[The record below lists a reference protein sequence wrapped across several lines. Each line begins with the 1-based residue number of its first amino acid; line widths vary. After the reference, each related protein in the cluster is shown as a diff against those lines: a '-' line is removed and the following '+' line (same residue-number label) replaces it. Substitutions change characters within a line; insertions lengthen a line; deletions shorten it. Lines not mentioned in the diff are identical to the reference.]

1 MEGWAHSYRTKKFI
15 TMASRKRFLAFDSS
29 EDDTQP
35 TTFTFKANE
44 NFAKFLVISSKED
57 KPITSLSPFIIEKQ
71 IESLIGT
78 PKNVKKLKNGT
89 LLVETNR
96 KSQTDN
102 LSKITKFFNIN
113 VTVTEHKT
121 LNSCKGIIRDRML
134 KHETEENITEYLNT
148 QGVTACKRFKIKKDG
163 NLIETNTLLL
173 TFNTTTLPKSLK
185 NFLPNYTGWS
195 LHPKSSAVFQLSE
208 VWTSWKWLSWI
219 TWISMWKMWY
229 GSFVR

>member
-1 MEGWAHSYRTKKFI
+1 
-15 TMASRKRFLAFDSS
+15 MASRKRFLAFDSS

-71 IESLIGT
+71 TESLIGT
-78 PKNVKKLKNGT
+78 PKNVKKLKYGT

-102 LSKITKFFNIN
+102 LLKITKFFNIN

-121 LNSCKGIIRDRML
+121 LTCQGIIRDRML
-134 KHETEENITEYLNT
+134 NMKLKKISQNI
-148 QGVTACKRFKIKKDG
+148 
-163 NLIETNTLLL
+163 L
-173 TFNTTTLPKSLK
+173 THK
-185 NFLPNYTGWS
+185 
-195 LHPKSSAVFQLSE
+195 E
-208 VWTSWKWLSWI
+208 
-219 TWISMWKMWY
+219 
-229 GSFVR
+229 

>member
-1 MEGWAHSYRTKKFI
+1 M
-15 TMASRKRFLAFDSS
+15 
-29 EDDTQP
+29 
-35 TTFTFKANE
+35 
-44 NFAKFLVISSKED
+44 ISSKED

-102 LSKITKFFNIN
+102 LLKLTKFFNIN

-148 QGVTACKRFKIKKDG
+148 QGVTACKRFKVKKDG
-163 NLIETNTLLL
+163 NFIETNTLLL
-173 TFNTTTLPKSLK
+173 TFNAGLGGSVGCAVRLETRRSRVQP
-185 NFLPNYTGWS
+185 P
-195 LHPKSSAVFQLSE
+195 PRSATF
-208 VWTSWKWLSWI
+208 I
-219 TWISMWKMWY
+219 R
-229 GSFVR
+229 GD